1 MRKQFA
7 VVLAL
12 VTASVLLVPAQSTG
26 QDVPEF
32 SPEAL
37 AAYAEGAKHYSAV
50 RYSEAIRHFMMA
62 QELDETFVVALFQA
76 ALCHSNLG
84 NTAVRDS
91 LLGVVEASKDRL
103 SDYYRYRLETQM
115 ASAARDLDGVLRAAR
130 RAASN
135 APGTKGVYTVAFWA
149 NRRNRPQEALDALLS
164 LDPLREPMK
173 GWLPYWTQLTIA
185 HHMLGEHDAELIA
198 ARRARE
204 LYPDQFTPLTREAT
218 ALAAMGRMEELERVI
233 EESRSATPGGAG
245 ATPGA
250 LMGTAAAELAAHGY
264 AAASKDLYSRAA
276 VWYDEQPP
284 NQVATVAQRNWRTMS
299 LIGAERLGDAM
310 VVCESVLED
319 APNNTWFHVV
329 DAHVAA
335 RQGDRQRA
343 MDQLEWLEGRERTAG
358 YQGYVHA
365 ALGND
370 AQAIELLADGFE
382 SGDYFNLWWHRQPLL
397 FPLLG
402 DEPAFAEL
410 IRPKG

>member
-1 MRKQFA
+1 MRKHFTS
-7 VVLAL
+7 VMVL
-12 VTASVLLVPAQSTG
+12 VTASVLMTPAPSAG

-50 RYSEAIRHFMMA
+50 RYGEAIRHFTA
-62 QELDETFVVALFQA
+62 AYDLDGTFVVALFQA

-84 NTAVRDS
+84 NIGTRDS
-91 LLGVVEASKDRL
+91 LLGIVEASKDRL

-115 ASAARDLDGVLRAAR
+115 ASAAGNLDGVLDAAR

-149 NRRNRPQEALDALLS
+149 NRRNRPQEARDALLS

-173 GWLPYWTQLTIA
+173 GWLPYWTQLTAA
-185 HHMLGEHDAELIA
+185 HHMLGEHDAELAA

-204 LYPDQFTPLTREAT
+204 QYPDRFTPLTRQAT
-218 ALAAMGRMEELERVI
+218 ALAALGQMEELERVI
-233 EESRSATPGGAG
+233 EESKSATPGGAG

-250 LMGTAAAELAAHGY
+250 LMMTAAAELAAHGN
-264 AAASKDLYSRAA
+264 AGASENLYSRSAA
-276 VWYDEQPP
+276 WYDEQPAD
-284 NQVATVAQRNWRTMS
+284 QVASVAQRNWRTMT
-299 LIGAERLGDAM
+299 LIGAGRLDDAM
-310 VVCESVLED
+310 PVCESVLED
-319 APNNTWFHVV
+319 APNNSWFH
-329 DAHVAA
+329 AMAGHIAA
-335 RQGDRQRA
+335 QQGDRQQA
-343 MDQLEWLEGRERTAG
+343 MDQLKWLESQEGTAG
-358 YQGYVHA
+358 FQGYIHA
-365 ALGND
+365 ALGDN
-370 AQAIELLADGFE
+370 ARALQLLVEGFE
-382 SGDYFNLWWHRQPLL
+382 SGDYFSLWWHRQTLL